1 MSIAGTVTRT
11 TEVRPELLYASFLC
25 LACNAEIKDIE
36 QQFKY
41 TEPKLCKNPRCKNHV
56 KWELSL
62 EGSQFGDWQK
72 LRVQENA
79 SEIPAGGM
87 PRSIDIILRNEVVD
101 QAKPGDRC
109 IFVGTLIV
117 VPDIVSLLKPGEKS
131 QVTLR
136 NEGGRRAAQK
146 PSVSL
151 FDIFV
156 YKLKKGWCYWIKA
169 TRYKRS

>member
-1 MSIAGTVTRT
+1 MAISGTVTRT

-25 LACNAEIKDIE
+25 MACNSEVKGVE

-41 TEPKLCKNPRCKNHV
+41 TEPKLCKNPNCKNHI

-62 EGSQFGDWQK
+62 EGSIFGDWQK

-79 SEIPAGGM
+79 SDIPTGGM
-87 PRSIDIILRNEVVD
+87 PRSVDIILRNEAVD

-117 VPDIVSLLKPGEKS
+117 VPDVVSLLKPGEKS
-131 QVTLR
+131 QVSARGET
-136 NEGGRRAAQK
+136 GRRVNQK
-146 PSVSL
+146 PLVRFS
-151 FDIFV
+151 
-156 YKLKKGWCYWIKA
+156 YKIEY
-169 TRYKRS
+169 